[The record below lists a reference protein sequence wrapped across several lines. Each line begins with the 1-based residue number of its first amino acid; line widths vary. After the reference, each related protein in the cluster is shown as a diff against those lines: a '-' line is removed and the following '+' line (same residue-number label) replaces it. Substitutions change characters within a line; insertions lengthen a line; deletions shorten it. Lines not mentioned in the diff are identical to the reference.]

1 MFNPAKKFYEVS
13 FSIHGTVALEAE
25 SEDDACEQ
33 VEESSI
39 YTLADYIEDI
49 EINEVTQQ

>member
-1 MFNPAKKFYEVS
+1 MFNPTKKIYEVS

-39 YTLADYIEDI
+39 YTLADYIEDV